1 MLRERI
7 ILAQFLSL
15 QRLCSKCSQGHLQIK
30 GNAPRL
36 GYALTITVAVATS
49 SATGRRCLDSLE
61 PVEVHA
67 MLLSPLLCLEFCVV
81 WVKTTNGS
89 EERGFE
95 TQTWSC
101 WDPPGHARKQVH
113 HSDVPR
119 YSLHVAPLLL
129 GWISSVN
136 HAAKQVFDTQFF
148 RGGSVVGTSSG
159 IWTLQDIQHI
169 HMGLSGRTYYWRYRS
184 MRQAARA
191 QLRCPK
197 VPHIA
202 STSLSCAMARKKHT
216 ANLCCIIWR
225 GEMLIAVLY
234 HSC

>member
-1 MLRERI
+1 MLRKTI
-7 ILAQFLSL
+7 TLAQFLSL
-15 QRLCSKCSQGHLQIK
+15 QRLCSKCSRGHLQIK

-36 GYALTITVAVATS
+36 RYALTIIVAVATS

-61 PVEVHA
+61 PVEQEVQA

-95 TQTWSC
+95 TQTWSY
-101 WDPPGHARKQVH
+101 WDPPGRARKQVH

-119 YSLHVAPLLL
+119 CSLYVASLLL
-129 GWISSVN
+129 GWISSIN
-136 HAAKQVFDTQFF
+136 HAASQVFDTQWF

-169 HMGLSGRTYYWRYRS
+169 HMGLSGRTHYWRYRS
-184 MRQAARA
+184 TRQATRA
-191 QLRCPK
+191 QGRCPK

-202 STSLSCAMARKKHT
+202 STSLSCATARQKTLNKF
-216 ANLCCIIWR
+216 
-225 GEMLIAVLY
+225 MLYYL
-234 HSC
+234 